1 MLIYS
6 FNENALSPYW
16 ASDTILGTGQWQWM
30 KQSFPGEA
38 YIQLRDMGSNEI
50 FHVLDSQPGELGT
63 KREQRESDGAGWAAI
78 LDTGLLPGISEKG
91 PLS

>member
-1 MLIYS
+1 MAM
-6 FNENALSPYW
+6 NEATQNPSLVKPTFSW
-16 ASDTILGTGQWQWM
+16 GIREVM
-30 KQSFPGEA
+30 K
-38 YIQLRDMGSNEI
+38 
-50 FHVLDSQPGELGT
+50 FHVLDSQPGELGK